1 VLTLK
6 YYETMSG
13 LKDVPI
19 PVIVGIAQYTHR
31 LNSSDKD
38 LHPLKIMSLVAKR
51 AREDAGLLTLS
62 EVDTLYVVNILSH
75 QYANPPSML
84 AELLG
89 IYPKETG
96 YTGIGA
102 CAPQWF
108 VHQAGRRIVNRE
120 AELVL
125 ICGAEAFHARS
136 KVLDL
141 RQDLAKASTSRIV
154 KMVGDLR
161 QPSSEMELRYDLNL
175 PVNIYPLFENALRA
189 AKGISISK
197 HRPKIADFCAR
208 MSEIAAKNPYSWF
221 QQPRTADE
229 ICTVSDEN
237 RMIAFPYS
245 KFMCSIM
252 NVDQGAAVLMTSTQ
266 KAKSL
271 GIPKDKFVY
280 LRGCAD
286 ASDIW
291 FVSRRPRFYE
301 SPSVHVAVKEALKQA
316 SVSLDE
322 ISYFDFYSCFPCA
335 PRITQRMLNLPEDD
349 PRPLTVNGGMPY
361 FGGPGNNYS
370 LHAICRMVEILRQ
383 KPDSLGMVQALS
395 WYISK
400 HSVGIYSGTSGDRPW
415 IPVDSESYQRELDLI
430 VGPEVVAEAK
440 GEAYVET
447 YTVIYDRQGF
457 PAQGIII
464 GRQEDGRRFIAHSEQ
479 DQDTLK
485 LMTEEEL
492 IGTRGTAVHQE
503 ATGLNLFK
511 F

>member
-1 VLTLK
+1 MVNDP
-6 YYETMSG
+6 
-13 LKDVPI
+13 KDVPI
-19 PVIVGIAQYTHR
+19 PVIVGIGQYTHR
-31 LNSSDKD
+31 SNSSDKD
-38 LHPLKIMSLVAKR
+38 LHPLKIMSLAAER
-51 AREDAGLLTLS
+51 SREDAGLLTLS

-75 QYANPPSML
+75 QYADPPSML

-89 IYPKETG
+89 IYPKEAG

-141 RQDLAKASTSRIV
+141 RQDLAEASTARVV

-161 QPSSEMELRYDLNL
+161 EPSNEMELSYGLNL
-175 PVNIYPLFENALRA
+175 PVSIYPLFENALRA
-189 AKGISISK
+189 AKGISISE
-197 HRPKIADFCAR
+197 HRREIADFCAR
-208 MSEIAAKNPYSWF
+208 MSEIAAKNLYSWF
-221 QQPRTADE
+221 QKPRTADE
-229 ICTVSDEN
+229 IYTVSDEN

-252 NVDQGAAVLMTSTQ
+252 NVDQGAAVLMTSAQ

-286 ASDIW
+286 ASDTW
-291 FVSRRPRFYE
+291 FVSQRPRFYE
-301 SPSVHVAVKEALKQA
+301 SPSVCVAVEEALKQA
-316 SVSLDE
+316 GASLDE

-335 PRITQRMLNLPEDD
+335 PRITQRALNLRQDD
-349 PRPLTVNGGMPY
+349 PRPTTVTGGMPY

-370 LHAICRMVEILRQ
+370 LHAICQMVELLRQ
-383 KPDSLGMVQALS
+383 EPGSLGMVQALS

-400 HSVGIYSGTSGDRPW
+400 HSVGIYSGTRGDRPW
-415 IPVDSESYQRELDLI
+415 IPVDSEVYQRELDQI
-430 VGPEVVAEAK
+430 AGPEMVAEAK
-440 GEAYVET
+440 GKAYVET

-457 PAQGIII
+457 PMRGIII
-464 GRQEDGRRFIAHSEQ
+464 GRQENGQRFIAHSEQ

-492 IGTRGTAVHQE
+492 IGIRGTVVHQE
-503 ATGLNLFK
+503 ATGLNLFR